1 MTRVL
6 FFGRL
11 RDAAGC
17 GEREIAL
24 QSPIDLAGLR
34 RLASGGDEDF
44 EAALAAPYIRIA
56 VNAALAPSG
65 AALRVAPSDEVAFMP
80 PFSGG

>member
-1 MTRVL
+1 MARVL

-17 GEREIAL
+17 SEREVELEHAIAL
-24 QSPIDLAGLR
+24 SAFR
-34 RLASGGDEDF
+34 RLAASGDREF
-44 EAALAAPYIRIA
+44 EAALS
-56 VNAALAPSG
+56 APSVRVAINAELTSLG
-65 AALRVAPSDEVAFMP
+65 AACSVSPTDEVGFMP